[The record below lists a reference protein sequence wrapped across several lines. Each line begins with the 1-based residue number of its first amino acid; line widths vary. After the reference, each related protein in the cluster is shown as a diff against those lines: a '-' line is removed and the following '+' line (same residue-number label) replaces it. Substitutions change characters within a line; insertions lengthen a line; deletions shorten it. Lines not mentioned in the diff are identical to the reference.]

1 MDQTDASTLFRPL
14 RIRGVTLANRFVMP
28 GMQRGWC
35 RDGMPD
41 ERMVAYYR
49 ERAAGGISLVI
60 TEACAVD
67 HPSATRG
74 PHYGRIVSATSPGWR
89 RCIDA
94 VHQAGGKMFMQLW
107 HEGAIRKEAVDGPDF
122 GVPTLSPSG
131 LVTAGKSN
139 GRAASLRDLADI
151 RDAFGRAAAA
161 AKSIGADGVEIHACH
176 GYLLD
181 QFLWADTNR
190 RQDGY
195 GGDEILARVRFP
207 AEVVTAVREAVGG
220 DFPISFRLSQWKEI
234 EFDAKI
240 VQSPDELGAMLGTLR
255 RAGVDLFHVSTRRF
269 WRPEWPG
276 SDLNLAGWARK
287 LSNAPVITVGSVGLQ
302 LDVMESFAGKEAPA
316 EVEKGI
322 RELVRRMNNDEF
334 DLIALGRS
342 SISDP
347 QWVRKVRE
355 SRYGE
360 IRTFKKEHLG
370 TQEFD
375 NMPYVADAFREH
387 IEAMQRQAAS
397 DTAAKNAVGS

>member
-1 MDQTDASTLFRPL
+1 
-14 RIRGVTLANRFVMP
+14 V
-28 GMQRGWC
+28 
-35 RDGMPD
+35 
-41 ERMVAYYR
+41 
-49 ERAAGGISLVI
+49 
-60 TEACAVD
+60 
-67 HPSATRG
+67 
-74 PHYGRIVSATSPGWR
+74 
-89 RCIDA
+89 
-94 VHQAGGKMFMQLW
+94 
-107 HEGAIRKEAVDGPDF
+107 
-122 GVPTLSPSG
+122 
-131 LVTAGKSN
+131 
-139 GRAASLRDLADI
+139 
-151 RDAFGRAAAA
+151 
-161 AKSIGADGVEIHACH
+161 
-176 GYLLD
+176 
-181 QFLWADTNR
+181 
-190 RQDGY
+190 
-195 GGDEILARVRFP
+195 
-207 AEVVTAVREAVGG
+207 
-220 DFPISFRLSQWKEI
+220 
-234 EFDAKI
+234 
-240 VQSPDELGAMLGTLR
+240 PDELGAMLGTLR
-255 RAGVDLFHVSTRRF
+255 GAGVDLFHVSTRRF

-276 SDLNLAGWARK
+276 SDLSLAGWARK